1 MGIFIFLLNTN
12 FSAIHSNTQSQT
24 AQTQLAINS
33 CSCERECVCLLK
45 TRVSMCSV
53 SLGLLVLYE
62 RVDAKA
68 NLPFLSLRVKPTF
81 SSRLKMN
88 VPPSALCHFP
98 PVSPAP
104 SLFHRYPLYI
114 LSIFSEPSLYITHT
128 HTHIQYPDTFFP
140 PPGSL
145 LPSHSLWPPPP
156 THSLSF
162 WTYFIKGLLAGNT
175 HRDLINCC

>member
-128 HTHIQYPDTFFP
+128 HTHIYSTLTLS
-140 PPGSL
+140 SL
-145 LPSHSLWPPPP
+145 LLALSSHLILYDPPPP
-156 THSLSF
+156 HTLSLFLNIFHQRSP
-162 WTYFIKGLLAGNT
+162 
-175 HRDLINCC
+175 RR